1 LTVSTIKPIY
11 KKQLQCI

>member
-11 KKQLQCI
+11 KN